1 MCLEWRSRFMPE
13 FFLDIKIF
21 LLFCLQSGEKDV
33 AALPSVSGDLG
44 WLYWRVQDVLTEVS
58 RKVGVTGMEILMM
71 SSTGALTAAQHLRQ
85 LKYHR

>member
-1 MCLEWRSRFMPE
+1 MPE

-44 WLYWRVQDVLTEVS
+44 
-58 RKVGVTGMEILMM
+58 
-71 SSTGALTAAQHLRQ
+71 
-85 LKYHR
+85 